1 MDIKIAA
8 LIGGRAF
15 IGDPWTAFLHALNIP
30 FNPRLR
36 ETQYGQFDACAGSRA
51 VGNKVPRS
59 AAEFRVR
66 LNPKPGSCWIASV
79 DDSLGEC

>member
-1 MDIKIAA
+1 MDIKIDA

-30 FNPRLR
+30 FIPRLR

-51 VGNKVPRS
+51 VENKVPQS
-59 AAEFRVR
+59 AVEFRVR
-66 LNPKPGSCWIASV
+66 FNPKPGSCWIASV